1 MSTKTTSRESTWT
14 PRYAWMPVSTRHMRN
29 GAHRI
34 AKSSAIIS
42 FEYLRERLDVV
53 VDRRDV
59 VVGALDRTDRIG
71 HDERLGAAAGL
82 GGDTLGELEIVPRL
96 HEDHLNL
103 LGLHLTDYLDEVL
116 RRGRNARTVLEHAD
130 LDETEA
136 GEEIDEVR
144 MVDDDL
150 AAAHRLHLL
159 GPAFH
164 LSIELQHHARPHLGF
179 VEVLRPARE
188 RVDLDEIAAHRLG
201 ERLEVRDRGDDPEL
215 AIGVR
220 AGQRQT
226 QQAQDCRDHHEC
238 ASHESSPPRK
248 DAPGGRRG

>member
-1 MSTKTTSRESTWT
+1 MRVPERMDVSHRPVD
-14 PRYAWMPVSTRHMRN
+14 PRRRHL
-29 GAHRI
+29 
-34 AKSSAIIS
+34 
-42 FEYLRERLDVV
+42 EQLDAARDLDPAGRPADDAGVV
-53 VDRRDV
+53 R
-59 VVGALDRTDRIG
+59 
-71 HDERLGAAAGL
+71 AGNRHVRPRV
-82 GGDTLGELEIVPRL
+82 ELEPI
-96 HEDHLNL
+96 
-103 LGLHLTDYLDEVL
+103 LDQGV
-116 RRGRNARTVLEHAD
+116 GSA
-130 LDETEA
+130 
-136 GEEIDEVR
+136 
-144 MVDDDL
+144 
-150 AAAHRLHLL
+150 
-159 GPAFH
+159 
-164 LSIELQHHARPHLGF
+164 ELQHHARPHLGF